1 MYCTFKNDS
10 LNSWT
15 RNKARWWQVLYDN
28 WIWQNHTQCSST
40 KTM

>member
-15 RNKARWWQVLYDN
+15 RNKARWQVFYDN
-28 WIWQNHTQCSST
+28 WICQNHTQCSST